1 MGFVQRRRRTNI
13 EAQLNPRIGCV
24 DTLATRPGGM
34 AELFDQF
41 ACGHDQS
48 VWGSWPSG
56 YLEVTH
62 LGRCIRVYALAA
74 LFAFIQC
81 ADGIHLGIVEL

>member
-1 MGFVQRRRRTNI
+1 
-13 EAQLNPRIGCV
+13 
-24 DTLATRPGGM
+24 M

-48 VWGSWPSG
+48 VWGSWPGG

-62 LGRCIRVYALAA
+62 LGRCIRAYALAA

-81 ADGIHLGIVEL
+81 ADGVHLGIVEL